1 MSLRMCRGSEDS
13 FWRGLSPSTFIWFF
27 MQATKHA
34 GRMALLAELSLQPSI
49 RMSADVETKPVR
61 FMHLQKQRTTLKKN

>member
-1 MSLRMCRGSEDS
+1 MWALS
-13 FWRGLSPSTFIWFF
+13 FHLY
-27 MQATKHA
+27 MVLYA

-61 FMHLQKQRTTLKKN
+61 FMHLQKQRTTFKKNLSTSLLS